1 MGKTWKQQKPKSA
14 SWRTAKLFAVD
25 LYISR
30 LPVCGGRFCFAV
42 VGRKHVRLCEAG
54 SNIKMKI
61 RRAEWDTLGKR
72 EIAV

>member
-1 MGKTWKQQKPKSA
+1 MGKTYQQYKPKSA

-30 LPVCGGRFCFAV
+30 LPICGGRFCFVV
-42 VGRKHVRLCEAG
+42 VGRKHVRLVEVI

-61 RRAEWDTLGKR
+61 RRAEWDALGKR
-72 EIAV
+72 EIA